1 MEIIYA
7 EEFELMLDYADQH
20 GFELTRR
27 LGSGQDGLV
36 YATSNDSAIKLLF
49 HQQRFDREYS
59 VYLRLLENK
68 ISKVGRFAVPQ
79 LVNADLSRRILEMQ
93 IVTPP
98 FVVDF
103 ASASLDERPILFRE
117 FTQEQLDEWEADR
130 RELFGDDWKEVQTV
144 MNLFER
150 HGIFLSDVKPG
161 NVTFR

>member
-1 MEIIYA
+1 MKEYA
-7 EEFELMLDYADQH
+7 NQR

-49 HQQRFDREYS
+49 HEPRFVREYS
-59 VYLRLLENK
+59 VYLRLLEND
-68 ISKVGRFAVPQ
+68 ISKVERFAVPR
-79 LVNADLSRRILEMQ
+79 LVDADVCRRILEMQ

-117 FTQEQLDEWEADR
+117 FDQAQLDEWESDR
-130 RELFGDDWKEVQTV
+130 QELFGEDWEEVQVV
-144 MNLFER
+144 MNSFER